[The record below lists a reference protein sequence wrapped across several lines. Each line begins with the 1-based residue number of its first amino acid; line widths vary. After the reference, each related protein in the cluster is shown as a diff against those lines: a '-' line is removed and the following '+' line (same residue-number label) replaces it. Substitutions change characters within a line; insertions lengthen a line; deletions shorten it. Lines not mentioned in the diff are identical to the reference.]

1 MTHPAH
7 RLREEVAYV
16 AYHFHWAYTDI
27 LCLPHAERRA
37 WVREIARINTSLTR
51 GGAGSGAAR

>member
-1 MTHPAH
+1 MTHSAH

-16 AYHFHWAYTDI
+16 AYHFHWAHHDI
-27 LCLPHAERRA
+27 LGLPHAERRA

-51 GGAGSGAAR
+51 SGTGGAER